1 MPTLDHITQ
10 TPAEDLLDPL
20 EGAVIAKSFVEDQN
34 GLHICLKDGRILLIC
49 GYFAVSVIKSEDLH

>member
-1 MPTLDHITQ
+1 MPALDNIVQ

-34 GLHICLKDGRILLIC
+34 GLHICLADGRILVIA
-49 GYFAVSVIKSEDLH
+49 GYFAISVIRSEDLH